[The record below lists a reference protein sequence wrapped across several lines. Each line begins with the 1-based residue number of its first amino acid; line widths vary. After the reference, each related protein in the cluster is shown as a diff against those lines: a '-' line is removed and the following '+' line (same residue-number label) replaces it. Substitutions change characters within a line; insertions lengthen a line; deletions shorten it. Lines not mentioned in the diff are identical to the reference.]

1 MLVSQYTSTFTTVQG
16 LASGSVIASDKKNDS
31 VFYGASGSTFYLST
45 DGAKT
50 FQAKG
55 TLGSS
60 TSPVKIVVHP
70 NITGDVWV
78 STDKGLFH
86 STNLGS
92 SFTAIS
98 GVSQVRCWIYQ

>member
-1 MLVSQYTSTFTTVQG
+1 MLVSQYTSSFTTVQG
-16 LASGSVIASDKKNDS
+16 LASGSIIASDKKNDS
-31 VFYGASGSTFYLST
+31 IFYGATGSTFYLST

-60 TSPVKIVVHP
+60 TAPSKIVVHP

-86 STNLGS
+86 STNLGT

-98 GVSQVRCWIYQ
+98 GVSQVC